1 MRLGASQKRVGTFH
15 TNYNDHYFRF
25 FYRLDKVLNHRI
37 EQFAFL
43 PDWTMTNF
51 LADTVEPLE
60 STFLTPKKRALYRQA
75 GLPVYVMLQ
84 HERNTAA
91 STMRIKVIFFILTS

>member
-1 MRLGASQKRVGTFH
+1 MHSS
-15 TNYNDHYFRF
+15 
-25 FYRLDKVLNHRI
+25 
-37 EQFAFL
+37 
-43 PDWTMTNF
+43 P
-51 LADTVEPLE
+51 ADTVEPIE

-91 STMRIKVIFFILTS
+91 STMRIKVIIVILGS